1 MQHQGLF
8 HSKTKKTSINIGT
21 AERKILLVFVYYI
34 SLGAVALTAF
44 TLAIKHLNYNITET
58 FNYFDCQKSGF
69 NNTCEF
75 NIKQF
80 PTITVA
86 AYVLLGLQPSIN
98 LVYALNI
105 KEIKYALK
113 GVYSQVRNRV
123 LRSTTEGKSETT
135 AIQAEL

>member
-8 HSKTKKTSINIGT
+8 RSKIKKTPIKIGT
-21 AERKILLVFVYYI
+21 AERKILVVFLYYV

-44 TLAIKHLNYNITET
+44 TLAIKYLDYNITEI

-80 PTITVA
+80 PTVAVA
-86 AYVLLGLQPSIN
+86 AYVLLGLHPSIN
-98 LVYALNI
+98 LVYALNV

-113 GVYSQVRNRV
+113 GVYSQLRKRV
-123 LRSTTEGKSETT
+123 LPSTTEGKSETT
-135 AIQAEL
+135 VIQAEL